1 MTLIQKLK
9 STPAG
14 WETTPLER
22 KSYYLYFAGQNA
34 IYFLLAN
41 YLTTYLAFCGVNLVK
56 AGGVMLAVKIWDAI
70 NDAIFGVIFDSVKFK
85 SGKKYLPWLKI
96 SSLFIPAATIL
107 LFCIPKGS
115 SEMVK
120 LGWFAV
126 AYILWDTAYTLCD
139 VPIYGAITAMTRNI
153 EERSSMLSYKS
164 IWAGVGIAFITVAGS
179 VLPSEHVGLS
189 WSWVAVATAVFAFVT
204 MIPINKT
211 LKERHAPSPEDEN
224 FTIRRMFSYL
234 FRNKYLLI
242 YYIGYFFYSAANI
255 SGALNLLVSYYLFN
269 DTLFSLVVS
278 ACGTVPSLIFSLL
291 VPSMLKKMDKMK
303 LYKLC
308 AVLMVVLSLVMWLV
322 GYNNIILHI
331 VLYVIRSVPLA
342 IIGVIMFIFTP
353 DCAEYGKYKTGIEAK
368 GITFAIQTFMV
379 KLTAAISSAL
389 VLFILGLKSTG
400 WVEVE
405 AESFEALEKLG
416 VTQSAHAL
424 DVLWFSY
431 AMVPAIGCLVAYII
445 WNFYKLNDKDVQI
458 MADCNAGKITKEE
471 AEKSLSRKY

>member
-9 STPAG
+9 TTPAG
-14 WETTPLER
+14 WETTPGER

-56 AGGVMLAVKIWDAI
+56 AGGVMLAVKIWDAV
-70 NDAIFGVIFDSVKFK
+70 NDALFGVIFDSVKFK
-85 SGKKYLPWLKI
+85 SGKKYLPWLKV
-96 SSLFIPAATIL
+96 SSLLIPATTIL

-115 SEMVK
+115 GEMVK
-120 LGWFAV
+120 LAWFAV

-189 WSWVAVATAVFAFVT
+189 WSWVAVATAVFAFAT
-204 MIPINKT
+204 MIPVNKT
-211 LKERHAPSPEDEN
+211 LQERHAPSPEDEN

-234 FRNKYLLI
+234 FNNKYLLI

-291 VPSMLKKMDKMK
+291 VPSMLKKIDKMK

-322 GYNNIILHI
+322 GYKSIILHI
-331 VLYVIRSVPLA
+331 VLYVIRSVPLS
-342 IIGVIMFIFTP
+342 IIGVVMFIFTP

-400 WVEVE
+400 WINVE
-405 AESFEALEKLG
+405 ADSFDALEKLN
-416 VTQSAHAL
+416 VIQPQHAL
-424 DVLWFSY
+424 NVLWFSY
-431 AMVPAIGCLVAYII
+431 AMIPAIGCLIALVI
-445 WNFYKLNDKDVQI
+445 WNFYKLNDKDVQV

-471 AEKSLSRKY
+471 SEKALSRKY